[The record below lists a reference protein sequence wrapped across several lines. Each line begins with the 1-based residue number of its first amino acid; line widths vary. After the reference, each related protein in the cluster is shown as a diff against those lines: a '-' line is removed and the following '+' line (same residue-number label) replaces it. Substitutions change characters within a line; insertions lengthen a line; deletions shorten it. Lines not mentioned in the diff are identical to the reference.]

1 MLKYMLKD
9 LNRLNH
15 QDVLFKYESLDLV
28 LDGVH
33 VLDLQFY
40 YFKRLLEFCFKF
52 CRYILDPYAIQHYL
66 AITTF
71 MKIVYSS

>member
-1 MLKYMLKD
+1 MLKRMLKD

-28 LDGVH
+28 LYGVH

-40 YFKRLLEFCFKF
+40 YFKRLLEFGFKF
-52 CRYILDPYAIQHYL
+52 CRYILDPDAIQNYL
-66 AITTF
+66 AVTAF
-71 MKIVYSS
+71 MKIVDSS